1 MMGDNARQLF
11 PERQN
16 EDVAVDMWKLAGTG
30 VFCGI
35 GGFAYEA
42 CGTIFTVKE
51 SMKEPRKMGRL
62 LAVTFTFIGLLFLGV
77 STSFYYVYGNENLD
91 PVAFKIFTD
100 ARPFMHSL
108 SIFFSVVITIF
119 LPLYNISNCE
129 LLEEFA
135 LVKWMVALKINDPN
149 ARENSSIKYQKDGK
163 DQTGGVDPS
172 MTNTTQNVTL
182 GRNSIRDRPSDAARM
197 SVRTQKLIDDIVDSE
212 QEDKSRP
219 KLLVFRI
226 FIFLATISFAF
237 LTDKVEE
244 VLGFSGAVIIPF
256 ICFYI
261 PIWMNILTAKLN
273 KKPLSWGRAVH
284 EYSLLLIS
292 AAVQGFGL
300 YYTIWDKLLK
310 DG

>member
-1 MMGDNARQLF
+1 MMGDNANQIFPNRQD
-11 PERQN
+11 RNVQ
-16 EDVAVDMWKLAGTG
+16 VDLWKLAGTG

-77 STSFYYVYGNENLD
+77 STSFYYVYGNDLD
-91 PVAFKIFTD
+91 PVAFKIYND
-100 ARPFMHSL
+100 CRPFMHSL
-108 SIFFSVVITIF
+108 SICFAVVITLF

-129 LLEEFA
+129 LLEEFS
-135 LVKWMVALKINDPN
+135 LVKWFVMLKVEEPN
-149 ARENSSIKYQKDGK
+149 QENSSIKYKAGGPDGPLN
-163 DQTGGVDPS
+163 PS
-172 MTNTTQNVTL
+172 VANFSQNGTL
-182 GRNSIRDRPSDAARM
+182 DRPSLRDRLSNTKA
-197 SVRTQKLIDDIVDSE
+197 SIKTQKLIEDIVSQDE
-212 QEDKSRP
+212 EDKSRP
-219 KLLVFRI
+219 RLLIFRI

-261 PIWMNILTAKLN
+261 PIWMNILLAKHN
-273 KKPLSWGRAVH
+273 KRPLGRFRAVH
-284 EYSLLLIS
+284 EYTLLLI
-292 AAVQGFGL
+292 AVAVQGFGL

-310 DG
+310 DK